1 MFSFSFSSSGFEQE
15 QESTGEIS
23 SYISVL
29 ILIAINVMI
38 SWVVWEKSL
47 SGNHAVLFS
56 HSQEVD
62 ALLSENTML
71 QGKLHSQEDDFRLQ
85 NSTLMQELSKVLST
99 NTIFNPCHDQEH
111 VNPVTLCTS
120 ILEIK
125 RHTVSMQGSI
135 YTKIENFWINTIL

>member
-1 MFSFSFSSSGFEQE
+1 M
-15 QESTGEIS
+15 
-23 SYISVL
+23 
-29 ILIAINVMI
+29 
-38 SWVVWEKSL
+38 VWEKSL

-99 NTIFNPCHDQEH
+99 NTIFNSCHDQEH

-125 RHTVSMQGSI
+125 RHTVSMQESI